1 MFHETRFT
9 SRYPISW
16 PAALL
21 FRFSMT
27 NQFGAVGY
35 EQIVRV
41 AASGG
46 TALSLKSPPFS
57 FYCPEACC
65 APTAPN
71 LDQGRALIH
80 DAAAARERRSFARR
94 CFAGKVNVRIG
105 GGSM

>member
-1 MFHETRFT
+1 MMRSYPSTKGISKRLRKVSERRHEGQYPMFHETRFT

-41 AASGG
+41 A
-46 TALSLKSPPFS
+46 
-57 FYCPEACC
+57 
-65 APTAPN
+65 
-71 LDQGRALIH
+71 H
-80 DAAAARERRSFARR
+80 RE
-94 CFAGKVNVRIG
+94 IPL
-105 GGSM
+105 

>member
-1 MFHETRFT
+1 MASVPLFGSEMLRPKYSYLLKWGSSERLSLIHISMFHETRFT

-41 AASGG
+41 A
-46 TALSLKSPPFS
+46 
-57 FYCPEACC
+57 
-65 APTAPN
+65 
-71 LDQGRALIH
+71 H
-80 DAAAARERRSFARR
+80 RE
-94 CFAGKVNVRIG
+94 IPL
-105 GGSM
+105 